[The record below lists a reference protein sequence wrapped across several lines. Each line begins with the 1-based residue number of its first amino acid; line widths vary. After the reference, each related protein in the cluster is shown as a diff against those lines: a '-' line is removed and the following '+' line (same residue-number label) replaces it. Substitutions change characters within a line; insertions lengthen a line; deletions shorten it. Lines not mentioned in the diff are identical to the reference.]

1 MEGWFI
7 RTTALKDTILKNN
20 EMIEWHPGHMKNGR
34 FGKFLENMVDWNL
47 GRNRYWGTPL
57 NVWICQDCD
66 HQVVPNSIKQ
76 LKAYTK
82 GEFPKHFELHKPY
95 VDKIILSCPKCQ
107 GNMYRTKEVIDVW
120 FDSGSMPFAQYH
132 YPFENKELFEK
143 QFPADV
149 IAEGVDQ
156 TRGWFY
162 SLLTV
167 SSLFVGKPSYK
178 RVLSL
183 GHILDEDGKKMSKS
197 KGNVIDPM
205 QLVETYGADALRW
218 ALLADSAPWNNK
230 RFSANL
236 VAQAKSKL
244 IDTWQNVYAFY
255 ALYAKIDQFD
265 PQQHSKGKQT
275 LLDKWILSRQQTV
288 VNQVNRYLDEYE
300 FTLAAK
306 VLAEFVDQ
314 VSNWYI
320 RRSRDRFWSEG
331 MEDIKLSAYLTL
343 REVLLKN

>member
-1 MEGWFI
+1 M
-7 RTTALKDTILKNN
+7 
-20 EMIEWHPGHMKNGR
+20 
-34 FGKFLENMVDWNL
+34 
-47 GRNRYWGTPL
+47 
-57 NVWICQDCD
+57 
-66 HQVVPNSIKQ
+66 
-76 LKAYTK
+76 
-82 GEFPKHFELHKPY
+82 
-95 VDKIILSCPKCQ
+95 
-107 GNMYRTKEVIDVW
+107 
-120 FDSGSMPFAQYH
+120 
-132 YPFENKELFEK
+132 
-143 QFPADV
+143 
-149 IAEGVDQ
+149 
-156 TRGWFY
+156 
-162 SLLTV
+162 
-167 SSLFVGKPSYK
+167 
-178 RVLSL
+178 RVQ
-183 GHILDEDGKKMSKS
+183 
-197 KGNVIDPM
+197 NIDPM

-314 VSNWYI
+314 VSIGIFAVLVTGFGVKGWKISNCP
-320 RRSRDRFWSEG
+320 
-331 MEDIKLSAYLTL
+331 LTL
-343 REVLLKN
+343 H